1 MFGYHA
7 AQLPHCCTLRPS
19 INTRELHTPE
29 GFVIK
34 LGFYGAAGEVT
45 GSCYLLA
52 NDHAR
57 VMIDFGMHQG
67 EKVADEHNRRLPPI
81 DPTRLTAVILTHA
94 HLDHCG
100 RLPMLVQG
108 GFTGPIYS
116 TAASCELTEIILR
129 DSAYLQEA
137 DAERANRYRL
147 PGQPEEKPLY
157 TGKEVERVL
166 PLLRTIR
173 YGERVEIPG
182 GMDFTFSDAGHI
194 LGSGSVNVRVR
205 DEQRVKTIVFSGDI
219 GVAGAPILRD
229 PVTPVPPPADVLV
242 MESTYGDRDH
252 RSLAETRA
260 EFLAIL
266 KAGQSAGSK
275 ILIPAFAVGR
285 TQDLIYHMGDFIR
298 RGEISRLNVYVDSP
312 MATETTD
319 LYRRNKDL
327 YDEPAREILHANGSP
342 LNFPGLK
349 FVKTIEESKR
359 LNTAEGCMV
368 VIAASGM
375 ATGGR
380 IVHHLRNNLYKQ
392 ETQVVIVGYQGQGT
406 LGRKLVD
413 GAQRVRIYGEEILV
427 RAKIHTLGG
436 FSAHAGQSGLI
447 KWAAPFRGTNVRTY
461 LTHGENGPRKALQAK
476 LSAAHGLTSALPEY
490 GEVVEL

>member
-1 MFGYHA
+1 M
-7 AQLPHCCTLRPS
+7 
-19 INTRELHTPE
+19 
-29 GFVIK
+29 IK

-52 NDHAR
+52 NDRAR

-81 DPTRLTAVILTHA
+81 DPTRLDAVILTHA

-108 GFTGPIYS
+108 GFHGPIFS
-116 TAASCELTEIILR
+116 TAASCDLTEIILR
-129 DSAYLQEA
+129 DSAFLQEA

-147 PGQPEEKPLY
+147 PGQPEEHPLY
-157 TGKEVERVL
+157 TIKDVERVL
-166 PLLRTIR
+166 PLLRTVH
-173 YGERVEIPG
+173 YGERVEVATLNG
-182 GMDFTFSDAGHI
+182 GQSGMDFTFSDAGHI
-194 LGSGSVNVRVR
+194 LGSGSVSVRIR
-205 DEQRVKTIVFSGDI
+205 DDQRAKTVVFSGDI
-219 GVAGAPILRD
+219 GVRGAPILRD
-229 PVTPVPPPADVLV
+229 PVVPVPPPADALV

-252 RSLAETRA
+252 RTLDATRA
-260 EFLAIL
+260 EFLGIL
-266 KAGQSAGSK
+266 KAAQNAGAK
-275 ILIPAFAVGR
+275 VLIPAFAVGR
-285 TQDLIYHMGDFIR
+285 TQDIIYHMGDFIR
-298 RGEISRLNVYVDSP
+298 RGEIARLNVYVDSP

-319 LYRRNKDL
+319 LYRRNQDL
-327 YDEPAREILHANGSP
+327 YDDHARAILNANGSP

-349 FVKTIEESKR
+349 FVKTIEESKK
-359 LNTAEGCMV
+359 LNTAAGCMV

-380 IVHHLRNNLYKQ
+380 IVHHLRNNLYKP

-413 GAQRVRIYGEEILV
+413 GAQRVRIYGEEVLV

-436 FSAHAGQSGLI
+436 FSAHAGQSGLVDWS
-447 KWAAPFRGTNVRTY
+447 KPFAANKPRTF

-476 LSAAHGLTSALPEY
+476 LAATHGLTCALPEY